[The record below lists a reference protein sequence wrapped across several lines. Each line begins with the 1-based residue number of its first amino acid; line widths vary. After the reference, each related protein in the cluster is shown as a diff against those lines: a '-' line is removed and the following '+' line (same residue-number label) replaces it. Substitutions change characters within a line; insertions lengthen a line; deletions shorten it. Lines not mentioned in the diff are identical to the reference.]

1 MINFLAEPSNES
13 PSWIE
18 DYRMSLSDVSEK
30 QLLPYRY
37 AGDLFQINSCVHDL
51 RVKEFGAKI

>member
-1 MINFLAEPSNES
+1 MINFLAELSNES

-30 QLLPYRY
+30 QLVP
-37 AGDLFQINSCVHDL
+37 
-51 RVKEFGAKI
+51 